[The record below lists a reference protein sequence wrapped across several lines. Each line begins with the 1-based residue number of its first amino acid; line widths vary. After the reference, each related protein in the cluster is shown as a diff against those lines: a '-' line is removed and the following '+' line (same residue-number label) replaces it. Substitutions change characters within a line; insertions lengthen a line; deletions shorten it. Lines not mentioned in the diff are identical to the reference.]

1 MTDVHDPQTRSYN
14 MSRIKGK
21 NTKPEMVVRRF
32 LFAGNERFTEKNGF
46 LVRILEKAKL
56 DVSFNRHLTS
66 FYLRMQPV
74 LCKWLVNRSRTFDR
88 LGCPFAYAAIS
99 YHLLSKFNT
108 MGSFY
113 RNMVGFIKIS
123 FLCHSSL
130 KRI

>member
-21 NTKPEMVVRRF
+21 DTKPEMVVRRF
-32 LFAGNERFTEKNGF
+32 LFAGNERFTEKCGF
-46 LVRILEKAKL
+46 LVRIMEKAKS
-56 DVSFNRHLTS
+56 DASFNRHLTS
-66 FYLRMQPV
+66 FYYRIQPV
-74 LCKWLVNRSRTFDR
+74 LCKWLVNKRRTFDR
-88 LGCPFAYAAIS
+88 LGCPFGCTAIR
-99 YHLLSKFNT
+99 YHLLSMVNI